1 MSWNI
6 YFFETKRGERIVKEY
21 IQTLRSETLGKISEK
36 ITLLKLYGPFLGM
49 PYSKRITG
57 KLYELRI
64 RGVEEV
70 RIFYTFSKGSIF
82 LLHAFKKKSQKTPT
96 KEIKTALARLIRLT
110 KV

>member
-21 IQTLRSETLGKISEK
+21 IKTLHTETVGKISER
-36 ITLLKLYGPFLGM
+36 IALLKLHGPFLGM

-64 RGVEEV
+64 RGVQEV
-70 RIFYTFSKGSIF
+70 RIFYTFSSGNIF
-82 LLHAFKKKSQKTPT
+82 LLHAFKKKSQKTPI
-96 KEIKTALARLIRLT
+96 KEINTALERSKHLT
-110 KV
+110 KL